1 MNVFVTADRESA
13 LKCINIFTMIT
24 ESEAFWKQ
32 KHVIYK
38 KNENNDC
45 DSDL

>member
-1 MNVFVTADRESA
+1 MFVTADRESA
-13 LKCINIFTMIT
+13 LKCIQIFTMIT

-32 KHVIYK
+32 KNLIYK
-38 KNENNDC
+38 KNEINDC